1 MNADIHI
8 YSVNYHQTDSVDR
21 LRSYVLKKSLF
32 GRLGTPV
39 TKQRPW
45 VRIPL
50 KPEWIIFNIWL
61 IGACRSTNG
70 FSVLTILFIRPYPL
84 GACKRYLHELNL
96 EQKKITQQLKKIEKE
111 TNISLTLRTWR
122 WFSVVISVAMRFF
135 RNATRGASNKKQ
147 ASWKHT
153 SNNQFWVLGLERA
166 RPKRCLR
173 DGDVWRKNVLKDDV
187 QSSWNKTC

>member
-1 MNADIHI
+1 MHI

-32 GRLGTPV
+32 GRLGEPV

-61 IGACRSTNG
+61 IGACRGTNG